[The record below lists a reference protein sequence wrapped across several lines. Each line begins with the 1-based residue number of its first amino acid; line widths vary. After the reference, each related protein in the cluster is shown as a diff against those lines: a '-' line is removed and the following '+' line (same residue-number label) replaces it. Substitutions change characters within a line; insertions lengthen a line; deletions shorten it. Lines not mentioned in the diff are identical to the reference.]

1 MFERDILDVY
11 KFCGIDSFPV
21 DLHKIINSIEYTLK
35 SYREESCSAER
46 LKELCIISN
55 DAFLVRN
62 RKTIFYNNDK
72 VNSLRRIRFTLAHEL
87 GHIILVTNNE
97 DLADVFAS
105 NLLAP
110 RPIVYALKNLRT
122 ADKIASFFNV
132 SIAVA
137 NNVVME
143 MYKHGTNKP
152 KKSWYEMMKYFGFED
167 NSPTLDNVVDRIRM
181 VR

>member
-21 DLHKIINSIEYTLK
+21 DLHKIINSLEYTLR
-35 SYREESCSAER
+35 SYREESNSAER
-46 LKELCIISN
+46 LKELRIISG
-55 DAFLVRN
+55 DAFLIRN
-62 RKTIFYNNDK
+62 RKTIFYNDK
-72 VNSLRRIRFTLAHEL
+72 VSSQRRIRFTLAHEL

-110 RPIVYALKNLRT
+110 RPVVCALQMHT
-122 ADKIASFFNV
+122 ADEISSFFNV
-132 SIAVA
+132 SISMA

-143 MYKHGTNKP
+143 MYKHGTNVP
-152 KKSWYEMMKYFGFED
+152 NKSWYEMMKYFGFED